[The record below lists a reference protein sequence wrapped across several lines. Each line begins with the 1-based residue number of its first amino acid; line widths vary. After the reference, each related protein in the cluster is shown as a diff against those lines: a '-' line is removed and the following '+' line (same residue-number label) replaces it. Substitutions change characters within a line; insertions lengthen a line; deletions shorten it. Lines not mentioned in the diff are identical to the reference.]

1 MSKNANVANGPDGHA
16 DAEALVDGVAA
27 RLGCA
32 ADDVL
37 VASTGVIGRRYPM
50 DRILAGVAAMPP
62 SPPAPTLDRR
72 GRAGS

>member
-16 DAEALVDGVAA
+16 DAEALVDAVAA

-32 ADDVL
+32 AGDVL

-50 DRILAGVAAMPP
+50 DRMLAGVAALPHRPP
-62 SPPAPTLDRR
+62 GATSAPRP
-72 GRAGS
+72 AGS

>member
-32 ADDVL
+32 PGDVL

-50 DRILAGVAAMPP
+50 DRMLAGVGGDARAADRHATP
-62 SPPAPTLDRR
+62 SPRP
-72 GRAGS
+72 AGS